1 MEFGPILRAM
11 FQNKTGAVLIALQ
24 IAVTMTVVVNAWV
37 VIEDRLRQME
47 RPSGI
52 VEDALFHI
60 QSRSFT
66 PDYNDEVALADDLA
80 LLRGTPGVVDA
91 VAINAIPLS
100 GSGWS
105 MALALEPGEDAQDY
119 PVAVYMTDDH
129 GLATLGVE
137 LLAGRDFEPGD
148 VRDRGRATSDWP
160 DTGIIT
166 QAMAKALWEDASPH
180 EVVGRTVYI
189 NGREAITVIG
199 VIARLQAPWNSWTD
213 VEASLIVPD
222 RTVWPAV
229 RYLVRTEPGRRDELM
244 PAVEEALA
252 RANLGRIVYAPES
265 MAKTRERSYAIDN
278 GVAKLLGVIM
288 VALVAITALG
298 IVGLASFSVRRRTK
312 QIGTRRA
319 LGARRR
325 DILRYFLLENLLI
338 TGAGVLLGA
347 VLTIGF
353 NVWLVDALNF
363 PKIDWRY
370 VPLGMIALLVTGVGA
385 VIAPARQA
393 STVSPAIATRT
404 V

>member
-1 MEFGPILRAM
+1 
-11 FQNKTGAVLIALQ
+11 
-24 IAVTMTVVVNAWV
+24 
-37 VIEDRLRQME
+37 
-47 RPSGI
+47 
-52 VEDALFHI
+52 
-60 QSRSFT
+60 
-66 PDYNDEVALADDLA
+66 
-80 LLRGTPGVVDA
+80 
-91 VAINAIPLS
+91 
-100 GSGWS
+100 

-252 RANLGRIVYAPES
+252 RANLSRIVYAPES